1 MQAIAD
7 HVYHILIIAFV
18 ATTIVEAIVKFA
30 KRPRK
35 RKRSPAAPRESAIER
50 EKRMRERYAAFGK
63 RWREWLDQPRGA
75 VMRAVSWRPRASGEA
90 RNRELPS
97 PGVSMTLSWE
107 R

>member
-50 EKRMRERYAAFGK
+50 EKRMRERYAAFGE
-63 RWREWLDQPRGA
+63 RWWEWLDQPRGSGDA
-75 VMRAVSWRPRASGEA
+75 GLLVTAASIWGSPEQGSF
-90 RNRELPS
+90 LP
-97 PGVSMTLSWE
+97 PAFP
-107 R
+107 

>member
-1 MQAIAD
+1 M
-7 HVYHILIIAFV
+7 
-18 ATTIVEAIVKFA
+18 IVEAIVKFA

-75 VMRAVSWRPRASGEA
+75 VMRAVS
-90 RNRELPS
+90 
-97 PGVSMTLSWE
+97 
-107 R
+107 